1 MTRPPAAP
9 PEVVLVSGVSGDV
22 AARTAAAVARL
33 PSVRRVLAVD
43 TVPDRRG
50 DLARTPGVE
59 LVRADLRTPAVARL
73 LVDARV
79 DTVVHAGL
87 RSLPGA
93 YGGRSA
99 LKDMNVL
106 GSMAL
111 LAACQQ
117 APTLRRL
124 VVKSAADVYGATPR
138 DPAVFTEDM
147 EPRSVPGGGFARQA
161 AEVEGYVRA
170 FARRRPDVALT
181 VLRLAHVIGPTV
193 DTTFSR
199 YFALPVVPTVLGH
212 DARVQLLHET
222 DAVDVLAL
230 AAHAPAAGTV
240 NVAGDGV
247 LLLSQAIRRAGRVSV
262 AVPSSLVGLVGTA
275 VRGARLVDFSPE
287 QVRFLNVGRVVDS
300 TRAREVLGFRP
311 RYTTRAALDDFVR
324 GRRLRPALPAA
335 TLRAVE
341 QAAVAGTSAVAS
353 RVGR

>member
-1 MTRPPAAP
+1 MT
-9 PEVVLVSGVSGDV
+9 GVSGDV

-33 PSVRRVLAVD
+33 PGVRRVVSVD

-50 DLARTPGVE
+50 SLRRTPGVE
-59 LVRADLRTPAVARL
+59 LVRADLRTPAVAQL
-73 LVDARV
+73 LVDRGV

-106 GSMAL
+106 GTMAL
-111 LAACQQ
+111 LAACQH
-117 APTLRRL
+117 APSVRRL
-124 VVKSAADVYGATPR
+124 VVRSSADVYGATPR

-147 EPRSVPGGGFARQA
+147 EPRALPGGGFPRQA
-161 AEVEGYVRA
+161 AEVEEYVRA

-181 VLRLAHVIGPTV
+181 VLRLANVIGPTV

-199 YFALPVVPTVLGH
+199 YFALPVVPTVLGY
-212 DARVQLLHET
+212 DARVQLLHES

-247 LLLSQAIRRAGRVSV
+247 LLLSQAIRRAGRVGV
-262 AVPSSLVGLVGTA
+262 AVPASLVGVVGKA

-300 TRAREVLGFRP
+300 TRAHEVLGFRP
-311 RYTTRAALDDFVR
+311 RYTTGEALDDFVR
-324 GRRLRPALPAA
+324 GRRLRPVVTAG

-341 QAAVAGTSAVAS
+341 HAAVAGTGAVA
-353 RVGR
+353 RRLALPGGRGR